1 VRAHDRC
8 EGPALTEGNHR
19 GLYRSIRDFLRL
31 EAAAGIVLGV
41 ATVLALIA
49 SNSGLAHLYDL
60 FLGLPVE
67 VRVGELLIAKPLLLW
82 INDGLMAIFFLLVGL
97 EIKRELVEGELSTL
111 GQALLPAL
119 AAAGGMAVP
128 ALIYALC
135 NLEDPVALRGWA
147 IPAATD
153 IAFALGVLSLLGP
166 RVPVALKVFLLAVA
180 IFDDLGAI
188 LIIAAFYTADLSL
201 VSLLLGAVT
210 LAAMLVLN
218 RMGVGRTAP
227 YALLGILLWVCV
239 LKSGVHATLAGVAM
253 ALTIP
258 MRSAEGK
265 SPLKDL
271 EHALHPWIAFL
282 VVPLFGFANAGVS
295 FAGVSIDAFTDGVTL
310 GIVAGLFIGKQI
322 GIFATVY
329 GCVRLGVA
337 RLPEGVGWTG
347 IYGVAVLA
355 GIGFTMSL
363 FIGTLAWHT
372 TEYAAPLRL
381 GVLSGSVLSGLL
393 GYALVRHACRTNL
406 PAADNGR

>member
-1 VRAHDRC
+1 M
-8 EGPALTEGNHR
+8 TEGNHR

-153 IAFALGVLSLLGP
+153 IAFALGVLSMLGP

-227 YALLGILLWVCV
+227 YALLGMVTDYDCWKENEEVVDVDTIVAQLSANADTARSTVDLLVRS
-239 LKSGVHATLAGVAM
+239 LPPERSPSPIDR
-253 ALTIP
+253 ALQSAVITREDAWDSR
-258 MRSAEGK
+258 MRSR
-265 SPLKDL
+265 L
-271 EHALHPWIAFL
+271 
-282 VVPLFGFANAGVS
+282 NA
-295 FAGVSIDAFTDGVTL
+295 
-310 GIVAGLFIGKQI
+310 VAGRF
-322 GIFATVY
+322 
-329 GCVRLGVA
+329 LGE
-337 RLPEGVGWTG
+337 RE
-347 IYGVAVLA
+347 
-355 GIGFTMSL
+355 
-363 FIGTLAWHT
+363 
-372 TEYAAPLRL
+372 
-381 GVLSGSVLSGLL
+381 
-393 GYALVRHACRTNL
+393 
-406 PAADNGR
+406 